1 MGKRRKYSWEYK
13 REAVA
18 LANDPWVTKSQIAR
32 ELGINA
38 SLLGRWNRRV
48 EGGRPTGVWRH
59 EDAVADYDK
68 AIRLEPD
75 AAAYNNRGEAKAAL
89 GLKDEAQKDLE
100 IGLELARNANDAK
113 IVAQVEQSLC
123 DLDADGNP

>member
-1 MGKRRKYSWEYK
+1 MES
-13 REAVA
+13 
-18 LANDPWVTKSQIAR
+18 
-32 ELGINA
+32 
-38 SLLGRWNRRV
+38 RV

-123 DLDADGNP
+123 DLDADGNS